1 MSHALRMMRYI
12 RSDAQRKA
20 FDYIPR
26 PKAPQPIAL
35 HRPHVMA
42 NAPALHP
49 SQPISLVLDT
59 NVVLDWLVFHDPSA
73 EPLAQALHAGRA
85 RWCVCTRMLNELNE
99 VLQRPFLQ
107 PWHPDDTA
115 IRTAIER
122 HASHH
127 EDPASP
133 SPPALQCAD
142 GDDQVFIDLALQ
154 IHATALLSRDRAV
167 LRLARAARRLGL
179 DILDLRSAAARQLL
193 I

>member
-1 MSHALRMMRYI
+1 
-12 RSDAQRKA
+12 
-20 FDYIPR
+20 
-26 PKAPQPIAL
+26 
-35 HRPHVMA
+35 MA

-73 EPLAQALHAGRA
+73 EPLAQALDAGRA
-85 RWCVCTRMLNELNE
+85 RWCVCARMLGELSQ
-99 VLQRPFLQ
+99 VLQRPFLDPWQ
-107 PWHPDDTA
+107 PNAAA
-115 IRTAIER
+115 IQAAIER
-122 HASHH
+122 HANHH
-127 EDPASP
+127 DAPAIP
-133 SPPALQCAD
+133 SPPALQCTD

-154 IHATALLSRDRAV
+154 IRATALLSRDRAV